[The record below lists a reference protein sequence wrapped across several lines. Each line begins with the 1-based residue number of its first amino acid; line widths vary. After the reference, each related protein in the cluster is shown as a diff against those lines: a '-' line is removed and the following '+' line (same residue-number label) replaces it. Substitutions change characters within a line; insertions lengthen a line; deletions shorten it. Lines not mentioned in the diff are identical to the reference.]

1 MVFADWMAIVIVLG
15 CITLGVFVGFGSGL
29 KFFTGGIFGF
39 IISIV
44 VCGLFGTVFL
54 DVGFIGDLLKKLSDC
69 WAGNEFLTNMHLEV
83 IIYYIILFVIVQILR
98 VILVLIITKFL
109 EADNFISKL
118 LNKVLGAA
126 LFLFIGVLISLLIL
140 KIIGWVGGETAANLH
155 DALKGSLFHLEDLF
169 TNISNWMP

>member
-109 EADNFISKL
+109 EADN
-118 LNKVLGAA
+118 
-126 LFLFIGVLISLLIL
+126 L